1 VLDAVLEFHSAIVC
15 GFKHVRCIWLD
26 VMVLLKF
33 LKKIIVVFVVLSGGF
48 HFLNVG
54 CSTSIMGQ
62 GITYPKAQNM
72 QNYQRSEITERYGNS
87 LRRNI
92 NSVTVIVLRGSYEEM
107 GEAHGV
113 LAGKEII
120 QLLDN
125 IIIPFV
131 NKQETNGWDRK
142 VLPVTA
148 AFTFPERYQKE
159 LISMMKGIE
168 KKYPD
173 RNDRMIFSLKR
184 EIKIDDLRALNCFG
198 DLINSMGG
206 CSSFCAWGALTE
218 NGKVICGRNLD
229 ERSIPG
235 KIPFMVV
242 ARQPTEPGRKATVEI
257 SGPGVIGI
265 STGMN
270 EDGMIEMLHDGNG
283 LPSASE
289 KFMPRTIVM
298 REVIE
303 LAGPYES
310 VEKIS
315 DLFRNRMVQL
325 GSSTHIASPMH
336 EPEKMLLPFVVE
348 WDGNRRDNG
357 ATVRIEDPSIIR
369 DATVCTNHF
378 IKRRQHETGT
388 SKSSQSRLQ
397 RMADLLQECRA
408 SKSVIS
414 INKAIDIMDL
424 VAEGGQVVTYLTWIA
439 IPSDRKIIFAVT
451 PDSGIPATRG
461 EWIELSWEQ
470 IFGES

>member
-1 VLDAVLEFHSAIVC
+1 MI
-15 GFKHVRCIWLD
+15 
-26 VMVLLKF
+26 MLKS
-33 LKKIIVVFVVLSGGF
+33 LIKIILSSVVFSGIF
-48 HFLNVG
+48 YFLNLG

-87 LRRNI
+87 LRKNI
-92 NSVTVIVLRGSYEEM
+92 NSFTVLVLRGSYEEM

-125 IIIPFV
+125 IIIPFL
-131 NKQETNGWDRK
+131 NKQQTDGWNRK
-142 VLPVTA
+142 VIPATA
-148 AFTFPERYQKE
+148 AFIFPERYEKE
-159 LISMMKGIE
+159 LISMLKGIE

-173 RNDRMIFSLKR
+173 RNDRMLFSLKR

-218 NGKVICGRNLD
+218 NGEVICGRNLD

-235 KIPFMVV
+235 KIPFMVI
-242 ARQPTEPGRKATVEI
+242 ARQPTEPGRKATVDI
-257 SGPGVIGI
+257 TGPGVIGI

-289 KFMPRTIVM
+289 KLIPRTIVM

-303 LAGPYES
+303 LAGSFDS
-310 VEKIS
+310 VEKIT
-315 DLFRNRMVQL
+315 DLFKNRTVSL
-325 GSSTHIASPMH
+325 GSSTHIAFPMH
-336 EPEKMLLPFVVE
+336 EPAKGFLPFVVE

-357 ATVRIEDPSIIR
+357 ATVRIEEPSIIR

-378 IKRRQHETGT
+378 IKRRQNETDV
-388 SKSSQSRLQ
+388 SKSSKLRFQRLV
-397 RMADLLQECRA
+397 DLLQESRA
-408 SKSVIS
+408 SQSVIS
-414 INKAIDIMDL
+414 INKAIDIMDS
-424 VAEGGQVVTYLTWIA
+424 VARGGAEVTYLTWIA
-439 IPSDRKIIFAVT
+439 IPSDRKIVFSVT
-451 PDSGIPATRG
+451 PGMGIPATRG
-461 EWIELSWEQ
+461 EWTELGWDQ
-470 IFGES
+470 IFGNP